1 MDLIRFVGAMTRL
14 LIVPSQGGLTVLMAA
29 SFRGLTAI
37 VSLLLQHGAELEL
50 RSREVSDRPSPP
62 LKTHVLLMVSL
73 RVDSSHE
80 HRSVLLCALESARC
94 PESALGSR
102 R

>member
-1 MDLIRFVGAMTRL
+1 
-14 LIVPSQGGLTVLMAA
+14 VPSQGGLTVLMAA

-62 LKTHVLLMVSL
+62 SQ
-73 RVDSSHE
+73 DSCSFDGL
-80 HRSVLLCALESARC
+80 S
-94 PESALGSR
+94 PR
-102 R
+102 RLVT